1 MDKKQ
6 FGSGRR
12 FFIGF
17 ILLLIGLVMILY
29 RAGILDW
36 QIYDFLLSWKMLLVA
51 IGAFVFFSGNRGAGI
66 IVMGIGAFFM
76 IPDIFEDYDQIRRFF
91 WPAIILLVGLTVIF
105 GKRPRKIPHP
115 PHAHN
120 RKTGEGGAY
129 SGSSGDSG
137 TTGFGSSSTNYV
149 GNDYFDEFVI
159 FGGREINMATKN
171 LLGGRSTSI
180 FGGTEIDLRQCEI
193 SPQGCT
199 VEVTA
204 LFGANGIKVPNDW
217 TVLNK
222 ITTIFGGYSD
232 VRIKDPSYS
241 PNPSKTIV
249 LTGVCIFGGT
259 EVKNFNK
266 AH

>member
-105 GKRPRKIPHP
+105 GKRPRAIQGQRVL
-115 PHAHN
+115 A
-120 RKTGEGGAY
+120 A
-129 SGSSGDSG
+129 
-137 TTGFGSSSTNYV
+137 V
-149 GNDYFDEFVI
+149 QQI
-159 FGGREINMATKN
+159 M
-171 LLGGRSTSI
+171 LGMIILTS
-180 FGGTEIDLRQCEI
+180 L
-193 SPQGCT
+193 
-199 VEVTA
+199 
-204 LFGANGIKVPNDW
+204 
-217 TVLNK
+217 
-222 ITTIFGGYSD
+222 
-232 VRIKDPSYS
+232 
-241 PNPSKTIV
+241 
-249 LTGVCIFGGT
+249 
-259 EVKNFNK
+259 
-266 AH
+266 